1 MQKEA
6 HMKKANRQI
15 VDSGSAPQGDSN
27 HGPESV
33 NGNLPPLSK
42 WYSIRKPVGVI
53 AVMVVALGITFVAVS
68 NFIRGTGAHS
78 LKPLESSP
86 QLGSPPFANPSEIRY
101 RTGEKIGRLRGVMEL
116 TAGNYMIPNVG
127 TATLRQLRGWDP
139 NQPAPPPKTD
149 IGPGPTLR
157 ARLGDLVEISFLNK
171 IDDSLFPY
179 TFVTDSPGG
188 LSDFGCDKSGVRTP
202 AASPNPSGTPD
213 PRAGKVN
220 PYPSDDKYPNCFH
233 GSSTANIHYHGT
245 HTDPDGLGDNVLV
258 QVLPQPNQPDW
269 TATFNSMFDSGKIPQ
284 KWSDM
289 PRDYRDKQMEL
300 IQKHDEAAAAAAKKN
315 GLKPPE
321 SLYHA
326 DMEAINAGQ
335 WPQYLVGAF
344 PNFFPLP
351 NYNSGNWQAGQAPGT
366 HWYHTHK
373 HGSTSLHILNGLA
386 GAFIIESTQP
396 DGYDQVIRG
405 FYKWGENYG
414 DHEKIIVFQE
424 FDTTQNLEKPK
435 NPKGGGPPGQGKG
448 IKQVL
453 VNGKLTPTIT
463 MAPGEVQLWR
473 MVNATDGN
481 NPGKLTND
489 VFQTAGFTFK
499 QTAADGVQFSPDNY
513 KNQPFLTAGQ
523 VPGGLALAAGNRADV
538 LAQAPTQPGTY
549 TFVTGKGGR
558 TPNGT
563 PLFFVNVTGTA
574 APPPNGAFP
583 QKWPEM
589 PPFLVDLP
597 KPGPN
602 DTPNPGSPVKFQ
614 WEALRS
620 GTGLNEFGF
629 PPHFMI
635 NGKQFGET
643 GEIVDQCMPLNGL
656 QDWVLENWTNTPH
669 PFHIHINPFQVIK
682 IEIPV
687 LIDPNQPVSAGNI
700 KYTAYSPPCKLACPT
715 CKPVCNYVW
724 QDVIT
729 MPPGQITTDGKTI
742 FQSKVTIRQ
751 TYLDFDGTY
760 VLHCHI
766 LAHEDRGMM
775 QLVRVVPAA
784 LYPKACQGYIPEH
797 H

>member
-1 MQKEA
+1 
-6 HMKKANRQI
+6 MKKANRQN
-15 VDSGSAPQGDSN
+15 VVSGNAP
-27 HGPESV
+27 HGVSKREAESV
-33 NGNLPPLSK
+33 KDNLAPVSK
-42 WYSIRKPVGVI
+42 WYFISKRVGVI
-53 AVMVVALGITFVAVS
+53 AVCVVALGIAFVALSHFVRVTDANPINPS
-68 NFIRGTGAHS
+68 
-78 LKPLESSP
+78 ESSSV

-116 TAGNYMIPNVG
+116 NSGNYTIPNVG

-139 NQPAPPPKTD
+139 KDPAPPLKTD

-157 ARLGDLVEISFLNK
+157 ARLGDMVEISFLNK
-171 IDDSLFPY
+171 IDDRQFPY
-179 TFVTDSPGG
+179 TFVTDKDNSKTG
-188 LSDFGCDKSGVRTP
+188 LSDFGCDKSGTR
-202 AASPNPSGTPD
+202 D
-213 PRAGKVN
+213 PKTGLVV
-220 PYPSDDKYPNCFH
+220 PYPDNDKFPNCFH

-269 TATFNSMFDSGKIPQ
+269 SATFDKMFDSGKIPQ
-284 KWSDM
+284 KWAEM
-289 PRDYRDKQMEL
+289 PADYQTQQLDL
-300 IQKHDEAAAAAAKKN
+300 IKKHDAAAAAAAKAN

-321 SLYHA
+321 SLYNA
-326 DMEAINAGQ
+326 DMEAIHKGH
-335 WPQYLVGAF
+335 WPQYLMGAF
-344 PNFFPLP
+344 PNFFPIP
-351 NYNSGNWQAGQAPGT
+351 DFDSGNWKAGQAPGT

-396 DGYDQVIRG
+396 YGYDQTIRG
-405 FYKWGENYG
+405 YYQWGETYG

-424 FDTTQNLEKPK
+424 FDTTQNLERPK
-435 NPKGGGPPGQGKG
+435 NPKGGGPPNQGKG

-453 VNGKLTPTIT
+453 VNGLLTPTIT
-463 MAPGEVQLWR
+463 MAPNEVQLWR
-473 MVNATDGN
+473 LINATDGN

-489 VFQTAGFTFK
+489 LFQTATGFTFK

-523 VPGGLALAAGNRADV
+523 VPGGLALAAGNRADLLV
-538 LAQAPTQPGTY
+538 QAPLKQGTY
-549 TFVTGKGGR
+549 AFVTGKGGR

-563 PLFFVNVTGTA
+563 TLFFVNVTGTPA
-574 APPPNGAFP
+574 DSPAGGPFP
-583 QKWPEM
+583 QMWPGM
-589 PPFLVDLP
+589 PKFLKDLP
-597 KPGPN
+597 IPGPN
-602 DTPNPGSPVKFQ
+602 DDKNPDSPVKFQ

-620 GTGLNEFGF
+620 GTGLNDFGF

-643 GEIVDQCMPLNGL
+643 GEKVDQCMPLNGL

-687 LIDPNQPVSAGNI
+687 LIDSTKPVSPQNI
-700 KYTAYSPPCKLACPT
+700 KYTTYTPACKPVCPT
-715 CKPVCNYVW
+715 CNPDCNYVW

-729 MPPGQITTDGKTI
+729 MPGGQISTDGKQI
-742 FQSKVTIRQ
+742 FPGKVTIRQ
-751 TYLDFDGTY
+751 TYLDFVGTY

-775 QLVRVVPAA
+775 QLVRVVPKE
-784 LYPKACQGYIPEH
+784 LYRKGCQDYIPEH

>member
-1 MQKEA
+1 
-6 HMKKANRQI
+6 MKKANREI
-15 VDSGSAPQGDSN
+15 VVSSRAP
-27 HGPESV
+27 HGVSKHEAESV
-33 NGNLPPLSK
+33 KDNLHPVSK
-42 WYSIRKPVGVI
+42 WYSISKPVGVI
-53 AVMVVALGITFVAVS
+53 AVVMLALGIAFVVLS
-68 NFIRGTGAHS
+68 YFVRVTGARPVDS
-78 LKPLESSP
+78 TESSP
-86 QLGSPPFANPSEIRY
+86 QLGSLPFVNPSEIRY
-101 RTGEKIGRLRGVMEL
+101 RAGEKRLRGVMEL

-157 ARLGDLVEISFLNK
+157 ARLGDMVEISFLNK

-188 LSDFGCDKSGVRTP
+188 LSDFGCDKSGVRAP
-202 AASPNPSGTPD
+202 AATPNPNGTPNPS
-213 PRAGKVN
+213 AGKVN

-269 TATFNSMFDSGKIPQ
+269 SATFNGIFDSGKIPQ
-284 KWSDM
+284 RWLDM
-289 PRDYRDKQMEL
+289 PKDYRDKQMEL

-326 DMEAINAGQ
+326 DMEAIKAGQ
-335 WPQYLVGAF
+335 WPQYLMGAF
-344 PNFFPLP
+344 PNFFPIP
-351 NYNSGNWQAGQAPGT
+351 DYKSGNWKAGQAPGT

-405 FYKWGENYG
+405 FYKWGDNYG
-414 DHEKIIVFQE
+414 NHEKIIVFQE

-473 MVNATDGN
+473 LINATDGN

-489 VFQTAGFTFK
+489 LFQTAGFAFR
-499 QTAADGVQFSPDNY
+499 QTAQDGVQFSPDNY
-513 KNQPFLTAGQ
+513 KNQPFLTCQ

-538 LAQAPTQPGTY
+538 LVQAPTTTGNY

-563 PLFFVNVTGTA
+563 ALLFVNVTGTA
-574 APPPNGAFP
+574 APPPAGPFP
-583 QKWPEM
+583 QNWPKM
-589 PPFLVDLP
+589 PEFLEDLP
-597 KPGPN
+597 KPGPK
-602 DTPNPGSPVKFQ
+602 DTPNPDSPVKFQ
-614 WEALRS
+614 WEPERS
-620 GTGLNEFGF
+620 ATGLNEFGF

-635 NGKQFGET
+635 NNKQFGET
-643 GEIVDQCMPLNGL
+643 GEKVDQCMPLNGL
-656 QDWVLENWTNTPH
+656 QDWVLENWTSTPH

-682 IEIPV
+682 IETPTAQ
-687 LIDPNQPVSAGNI
+687 NQYS
-700 KYTAYSPPCKLACPT
+700 TYSPPG
-715 CKPVCNYVW
+715 NFVW

-729 MPPGQITTDGKTI
+729 IPPAVITTDSSGKVTSVT
-742 FQSKVTIRQ
+742 QSKVTIRQ
-751 TYLDFDGTY
+751 TYLDFIGTY

-775 QLVRVVPAA
+775 QLVRVVPAV
-784 LYPKACQGYIPEH
+784 LYPKGCQGFIPEH